1 MKVQVLYFAALR
13 EQLGVECEEVELAES
28 ATAADL
34 LKLLAER
41 GNAWTAIQDGVGTR
55 LAINQE
61 FAEPEAS
68 LSDGDEVGLFPPVTG
83 G

>member
-13 EQLGVECEEVELAES
+13 EQLGVECEEVELPDA

-41 GNAWTAIQDGVGTR
+41 GHAWAAIQDGAGTR

-61 FAEPEAS
+61 FAEPAAS

>member
-13 EQLGVECEEVELAES
+13 EQLGVECEEVELPAA

-41 GNAWTAIQDGVGTR
+41 GNAWAAVQDGAGTR

-61 FAEPEAS
+61 FAEPESS

>member
-13 EQLGVECEEVELAES
+13 EQLGVECEEVELSDS

-34 LKLLAER
+34 LQLLAAR
-41 GNAWTAIQDGVGTR
+41 GNAWAAVQDGAGTR

-61 FAEPEAS
+61 FAEPDAC